1 MSYFEKLPKVSDDYK
16 RVHEFRS
23 DRAAGKEKDAGS
35 ERVPRVAI
43 LGVHG
48 VGHHDAGETE
58 NAMADLLLALPCGA
72 PNAPR
77 EFDSFEA
84 VSLRIPLQPV
94 FSPKK
99 ALPTQQSVLQRALN
113 LYQEQSAKFAKA
125 ATQFAVTSEAIPLGA
140 TGNAYTRML
149 LQDYEGG
156 ADGNYYSTARLEGR
170 RFETGSGGASRVDVY
185 EVLWADLASPNNT
198 ILRFFLA
205 LFQLL
210 LHLGSLSRLAVETG
224 SAENSGLLWQTYLA
238 VQRYAVRML
247 QIFIPLFEILFF
259 IVILCSL
266 PSQIWATKMGIL
278 IPVALGSLTG
288 SVVSILLL
296 TRKNKPVT
304 GSPWLWALLALVPG
318 VVGAGLGAL
327 AFQWLKG
334 PGVAGA
340 LACWVCLGVPLLYYI
355 LSMYESVRK
364 GVQITGWIAYVVCF
378 VTFAVLLGQGH
389 NVPEAS
395 LWMAELVAA
404 AVRVSWLLLTAFA
417 LLALPLGSLLC
428 LRAKNG
434 SKRAR
439 LRAAVRTSRFALA
452 LPSVLFLLITT
463 TIWCGIFA
471 LTSKMKL
478 SINSVDE
485 RVALTWHV
493 SKFANFH
500 LIPNLKYQL
509 PISGDYLASLLRWN
523 LSPQLPITLGLFATA
538 IFLLI
543 WWALPSALTERY
555 PLRNEQVPPRNS
567 TNTKTLRMGTWL
579 SRGLDATST
588 VTFLLWSSVFLTPIV
603 VYCLSL
609 HWRSIL
615 SESVKW
621 LLLAAPSGALLAII
635 VKYGSPVLGVIL
647 DVDTYLRTSPDKET
661 PRAKI
666 FERYASTLRYLAQ
679 FRDEDG
685 HGYDSVV
692 IVAHSLGSLITAD
705 LLLFLRDQGDPELA
719 AFGLA
724 GNQEQ
729 GSISVQLLTMGS
741 PIRQLL
747 NRFFPYLY
755 DWARSEPDNSLH
767 PLPAPTMVPPPTI
780 AVAALP
786 NPKHFALTKWVN
798 VYRSG
803 DYVGRSLWLDE
814 WYFRT
819 DPKLNN
825 GRYPNPI
832 HVATNDTCSEMCIG
846 AGAHTH
852 YWDDT
857 APDVAET
864 LNSLI

>member
-1 MSYFEKLPKVSDDYK
+1 MSYFEKLPNVREDYK
-16 RVHEFRS
+16 RAHEFQT
-23 DRAAGKEKDAGS
+23 DRTTAKVKDADS
-35 ERVPRVAI
+35 KRVPRVAI

-58 NAMADLLLALPCGA
+58 NAMADLLLALPYGA
-72 PNAPR
+72 PNARR

-84 VSLRIPLQPV
+84 VSFRIPLQPV
-94 FSPKK
+94 YAPKK
-99 ALPTQQSVLQRALN
+99 TPPTHQSVFQRALN
-113 LYQEQSAKFAKA
+113 LYQEQSAKFANA
-125 ATQFAVTSEAIPLGA
+125 ATRFAVTSGPIPPGA

-156 ADGNYYSTARLEGR
+156 ADGNYYSTTRLEGR
-170 RFETGSGGASRVDVY
+170 RFGAGTGGARTVDVY
-185 EVLWADLASPNNT
+185 ELLWADLASPNNT
-198 ILRFFLA
+198 ILSFFLA

-224 SAENSGLLWQTYLA
+224 SVENRGVLWQLYLA
-238 VQRYAVRML
+238 MQRYAVRML
-247 QIFIPLFEILFF
+247 QIFIPLFETLFF

-266 PSQIWATKMGIL
+266 PAQTWAIKIGIW
-278 IPVALGSLTG
+278 IPVVLGGLTG

-296 TRKNKPVT
+296 TRKKKPVT

-318 VVGAGLGAL
+318 IVGTGVGAC

-334 PGVAGA
+334 PGAAGA

-364 GVQITGWIAYVVCF
+364 GVQITGWIVYGVCF
-378 VTFAVLLGQGH
+378 VTFTTLLGQGH
-389 NVPEAS
+389 TVPEAS

-404 AVRVSWLLLTAFA
+404 AVRASWLLLIAFA
-417 LLALPLGSLLC
+417 FLALPLGSLLC
-428 LRAKNG
+428 LRTNG
-434 SKRAR
+434 LGQRAR

-463 TIWCGIFA
+463 MLWRLIFG
-471 LTSKMKL
+471 LTSGMRL
-478 SINSVDE
+478 SINSID
-485 RVALTWHV
+485 ASKASTWEIG
-493 SKFANFH
+493 KLAH
-500 LIPNLKYQL
+500 LHFIPYLGYGL
-509 PISGDYLASLLRWN
+509 PIPADYLTTILRWN
-523 LSPQLPITLGLFATA
+523 LSPQFPITVGLFVLA

-543 WWALPSALTERY
+543 WWALPSALTEKFV
-555 PLRNEQVPPRNS
+555 LRDNQVPPRSS
-567 TNTKTLRMGTWL
+567 TNTRTVLMGTWL
-579 SRGLDATST
+579 SRGLDATSV
-588 VTFLLWSSVFLTPIV
+588 VTFLLWSSIFLTPVIV
-603 VYCLSL
+603 CVLSFSI
-609 HWRSIL
+609 RSTL
-615 SESVKW
+615 TAWVD
-621 LLLAAPSGALLAII
+621 LLLFLFGIPLVII

-647 DVDTYLRTSPDKET
+647 DVDTYLRTSPNQET

-666 FERYASTLRYLAQ
+666 FERYVSTLRYLAQ
-679 FRDEDG
+679 FRDENG
-685 HGYDSVV
+685 YGYDSVV

-719 AFGLA
+719 LFGLA

-729 GSISVQLLTMGS
+729 GTIPLQLLTMGS

-755 DWARSEPDNSLH
+755 DWARSEPDNSLY
-767 PLPAPTMVPPPTI
+767 PLPAPTMVPPPAI
-780 AVAALP
+780 GVAALP
-786 NPKHFALTKWVN
+786 NPKGLAVTKWVN

-857 APDVAET
+857 APDVAEI